1 MASKATV
8 RTDEEQIVVFSLA
21 GENYGLDI
29 SRIQGIIKLPE
40 ITRVPRAPHFVEGII
55 NLRGAIVPV
64 IDLRKRFQL
73 GQRHDTRETRIIN
86 VEMGDHLVGLIVDA
100 VEEVL
105 NIPPSAV
112 EPTPELVTTLD
123 SAYLRGIAKLDN
135 RLVILLDLDRVL
147 TASEQQAIEALELA
161 PAAHEPVAVQG

>member
-1 MASKATV
+1 MANITT
-8 RTDEEQIVVFSLA
+8 RTTEEQVVVFSLA
-21 GENYGLDI
+21 GEHYGLDI

-40 ITRVPRAPHFVEGII
+40 ITRVPRAPRFVEGII

-64 IDLRKRFQL
+64 IDLRKRFRL
-73 GQRHDTRETRIIN
+73 GERTDTRETRIIN

-105 NIPPSAV
+105 NIPPDAV

-123 SAYLRGIAKLDN
+123 SAYLRGIAKLDD
-135 RLVILLDLDRVL
+135 RLVILLDLDRAL
-147 TASEQQAIEALELA
+147 SLSEQQALEEMDLA
-161 PAAHEPVAVQG
+161 PQEEESIPVEE